1 MKKIIFILFATLAIA
16 SCDLLGGKDSDSFS
30 DSVSDVV
37 GPDNDISILAIETTP
52 LVKQGETVTV
62 DVIVTNSGIS
72 TVDEEFEISLNN
84 QSQEVIIGNKT
95 IASSLAPEDSIQV
108 SYSWDT
114 GDVTIGEHILVA
126 KHTFEDDNAAN
137 DSLATTVTVSELDS
151 TDIAVSDV
159 RLPDMIEKGKVVDV
173 EVDVKNVGSQDVD
186 ESITIT
192 LNDLTDGEAL
202 GTQEIEGEFAKGDS
216 TTLIFSWDTQG
227 LSLGGHEL
235 EARHDFDDENTA
247 NDSRTTSVNINET
260 PVADIAVS
268 AMEAPTEVTR
278 GDQVDVSVTVGN
290 TGNKDATDGFT
301 VTLRDRTDNTQ
312 VASKSVSGMAA

>member
-1 MKKIIFILFATLAIA
+1 MNI
-16 SCDLLGGKDSDSFS
+16 
-30 DSVSDVV
+30 
-37 GPDNDISILAIETTP
+37 NETP
-52 LVKQGETVTV
+52 
-62 DVIVTNSGIS
+62 
-72 TVDEEFEISLNN
+72 
-84 QSQEVIIGNKT
+84 
-95 IASSLAPEDSIQV
+95 
-108 SYSWDT
+108 
-114 GDVTIGEHILVA
+114 VA
-126 KHTFEDDNAAN
+126 
-137 DSLATTVTVSELDS
+137 
-151 TDIAVSDV
+151 DIAVSAMEAPTEVTRGDQ
-159 RLPDMIEKGKVVDV
+159 VDV
-173 EVDVKNVGSQDVD
+173 SVTVGNTGNKDA
-186 ESITIT
+186 
-192 LNDLTDGEAL
+192 TDGFTVTL
-202 GTQEIEGEFAKGDS
+202 RDRTDNTQVASKSVSGMAAGAS
-216 TTLIFSWDTQG
+216 TTLTFSWDTQG